1 MYKIILGDSKEILK
15 TFDSESIDTLISD
28 IPYGVNINPEW
39 DKNLP
44 SDAIWKEC
52 YRVLKPGS
60 HCIIFGQPSMVM
72 DLMDVMSNTKFE
84 YRDMWIWQYQGTHTK
99 GFKIEEDGS
108 LYRSRIRNVFNP
120 IYVFRKSLLK
130 SEKDN
135 WETYRTNLL
144 NIDSVREPYEGNH
157 SKILENF
164 KKTGKRH
171 LQSEVPSN
179 TFKTMKRKGWV
190 PDERGREPVN
200 LMYFTRATKAE
211 RTINGIVENNHET
224 VKPLSLMAWLI
235 KLTTNNENQIVLDPF
250 CGSGSTGCACKLLNR
265 NFIGIDIDEHSVS
278 IAKARIDNITNFFT

>member
-1 MYKIILGDSKEILK
+1 MYKILLGDSEEILK
-15 TFDSESIDTLISD
+15 DFESESIDTLISD

-39 DKNLP
+39 DRNLP
-44 SDAIWKEC
+44 SVDVWTEC

-72 DLMDVMSNTKFE
+72 DLMNVMSKTEFE

-120 IYVFRKSLLK
+120 IYVFRKSLLN
-130 SEKDN
+130 SEKAN

-144 NIDSVREPYEGNH
+144 NIDSVREPYEGDH

-171 LQSEVPSN
+171 LQSETPSN

-235 KLTTNNENQIVLDPF
+235 KLTTNNENQVVLDPF

-278 IAKARIDNITNFFT
+278 IAKARIDNITEFFT